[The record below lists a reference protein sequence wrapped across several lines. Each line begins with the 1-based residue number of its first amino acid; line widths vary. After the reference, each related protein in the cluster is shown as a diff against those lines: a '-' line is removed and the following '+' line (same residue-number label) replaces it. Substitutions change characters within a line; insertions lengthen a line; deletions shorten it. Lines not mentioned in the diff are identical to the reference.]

1 MMGDGEVEARGG
13 PAALTLQALPGRPSS
28 ALDPLLDAATAC
40 FVRHGVTR
48 TRVPDI
54 AAEMGVSRVTVYRQA
69 GGVEQILG
77 LLISRDLQRLL
88 DGIPSFDGEE
98 ADPDLVV
105 GILSGLIT
113 SARSHPVL
121 QKVLRD
127 EPAVIG
133 PLLATELPEI
143 IDRAGAVL
151 SPLLDLLAAAGRI
164 AQRDPRIVSGWLVRI
179 GISLLL
185 APVEDQEGF
194 LGEVLR
200 PVLQGPSA
208 EA

>member
-1 MMGDGEVEARGG
+1 
-13 PAALTLQALPGRPSS
+13 
-28 ALDPLLDAATAC
+28 
-40 FVRHGVTR
+40 VRHGISR

-54 AAEMGVSRVTVYRQA
+54 ADEMGVSRVTVYRQA
-69 GGVEQILG
+69 GSVGQILG
-77 LLISRDLQRLL
+77 LLIARDLQRLL
-88 DGIPSFDGEE
+88 DGIPSFDGDE
-98 ADPDLVV
+98 AGPDLVV
-105 GILSGLIT
+105 GILSGLIN

-151 SPLLDLLAAAGRI
+151 SPLLDLLAASGRV

-185 APVEDQEGF
+185 APVEDQDAF
-194 LGEVLR
+194 LGEILR
-200 PVLQGPSA
+200 PVLHDPSGA
-208 EA
+208 A

>member
-1 MMGDGEVEARGG
+1 MAIDDNPTIGDGVAM
-13 PAALTLQALPGRPSS
+13 LTLPERPSP
-28 ALDPLLDAATAC
+28 ALDPLLDAATVC
-40 FVRHGVTR
+40 FVRHGITR

-54 AAEMGVSRVTVYRQA
+54 AEEMGVSRVTVYRQA

-77 LLISRDLQRLL
+77 LLIARDLQRLL
-88 DGIPSFDGEE
+88 EAIPPFDGDE
-98 ADPDLVV
+98 AGPDLVV
-105 GILSGLIT
+105 MVLSGLIT

-151 SPLLDLLAAAGRI
+151 SPLLDLLAGSGRI
-164 AQRDPRIVSGWLVRI
+164 AERDPRIVSGWLVRI

-185 APVEDQEGF
+185 APVEDQDAF
-194 LGEVLR
+194 LREVLR
-200 PVLQGPSA
+200 PALDEPSGHA
-208 EA
+208 